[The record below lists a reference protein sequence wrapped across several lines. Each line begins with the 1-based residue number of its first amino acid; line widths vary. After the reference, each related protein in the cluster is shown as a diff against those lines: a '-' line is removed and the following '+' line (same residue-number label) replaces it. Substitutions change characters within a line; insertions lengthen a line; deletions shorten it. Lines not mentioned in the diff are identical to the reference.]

1 MTPTAEKILKYLQE
15 RKRPVAAAQLSTHF
29 LQPLSTIRSA
39 LHELKEQDLAE
50 FEAISGQPG
59 KPRQLWYYRR
69 RVALSAVPASAP
81 AAPPTPRPSAPRK
94 WTVYDD
100 RAYD

>member
-39 LHELKEQDLAE
+39 LHELKEQDLAD
-50 FEAISGQPG
+50 FEAISSQPG
-59 KPRQLWYYRR
+59 QPRQLWYYRR
-69 RVALSAVPASAP
+69 RVALSAISASAAP
-81 AAPPTPRPSAPRK
+81 APHRPSAPRK

>member
-1 MTPTAEKILKYLQE
+1 MQTAAEKILRYLRE
-15 RKRPVAAAQLSTHF
+15 RKRPVTVQHLGSYFLTH
-29 LQPLSTIRSA
+29 PNTIRNA
-39 LHELKEQDLAE
+39 LHDLKAQDLVD
-50 FEAISGQPG
+50 FETISSSPG

>member
-1 MTPTAEKILKYLQE
+1 MRTAAEKILKYLQE
-15 RKRPVAAAQLSTHF
+15 RKRPVTVAQISEHF
-29 LQPLSTIRSA
+29 LLPTSTVRKV
-39 LHELKEQDLAE
+39 LHELKSKDFAD
-50 FEAISGQPG
+50 FESAPDKKGRALQ
-59 KPRQLWYYRR
+59 RWYYRR
-69 RVALSAVPASAP
+69 PLALPPVSAP